1 MFTKTLTILTIDV
14 TNTCYNS
21 KSSMTS
27 KVFVTV
33 GTTTFD
39 QLIATTTSPT
49 FQEELISRGFTHITA
64 QIGRY
69 PDLIT
74 PVTGMT
80 IRHFDYSLSIQ
91 AEIESADL
99 VIAHAGA
106 GTALEVLRKGK
117 PLICVINDELMN
129 NHQTE
134 LAEELSRGGHS
145 LSATPSNLCKV
156 FREAEFGQL
165 KAFPPADPAV
175 FRDFLAS
182 VACS

>member
-1 MFTKTLTILTIDV
+1 M
-14 TNTCYNS
+14 
-21 KSSMTS
+21 S

-39 QLIATTTSPT
+39 KLISTTTSPS
-49 FQEELISRGFTHITA
+49 FQEELLARGYTHLTA
-64 QIGRY
+64 QVGRY
-69 PDLIT
+69 TDLIS

-80 IRHFDYSLSIQ
+80 IRHFDYSSSIQ
-91 AEIESADL
+91 SEIESADL

-134 LAEELSRGGHS
+134 LAEELSRGGHV
-145 LSATPSNLCKV
+145 LSATPSTLCHV
-156 FREAEFGQL
+156 FRGAEFTEL
-165 KAFPPADPAV
+165 KPFPAAEPAV
-175 FRDFLAS
+175 FRDFLSAVS
-182 VACS
+182 CS